1 MVLMKHKTTRR
12 AIGLAGRINIAVITT
27 LVIGLSVVA
36 WLFASSLT
44 QTREALVQRNLLRES
59 DILYLSIENF
69 MMPGE
74 APIAARYLE
83 QVAGLGSGFSL
94 GLFRRNGVS
103 AFSDNATIERVNAN
117 IGKERFQ
124 PRTAPETMIGSMSLE
139 RAIFDKATSI
149 PPESMF
155 FSAVKDGKTY
165 KRVYRPLLNL
175 PKCAACHGSDHT
187 IRGVLD
193 IQTDVSD
200 IVREQ
205 TVTVVASVG
214 GFALM
219 ALVLAAIIARI
230 LRAVVVGPVIAIG
243 RLCRNVTGGDFSGHV
258 EVNRADE
265 IGSLAQTVNNM
276 VHGLHERY
284 ELTKYVSTGTIASL
298 ASGQGPTKAERTL
311 LFSDVR
317 GFTSYTERHG
327 AAAIVE
333 VLNRLLE
340 RQAAIIATHGGDV
353 DKFVGDEVVAVFSGG
368 DAPARACSAAL
379 AIQAAV
385 AEGHLQFD
393 NLSVG
398 IGIATGHVIQGM
410 LGSSQ
415 RADFTVIGDA
425 VNVASRLCSIAKP
438 GQIVVCDFTAKNLPA
453 EGWRLS
459 GPYKARLKGKAE
471 PQRVY
476 LLGSGSTSGSEDA
489 NEA

>member
-1 MVLMKHKTTRR
+1 MSSKATRR

-44 QTREALVQRNLLRES
+44 QTREALVQRNLMRES

-94 GLFRRNGVS
+94 GLFRRNGVP
-103 AFSDNATIERVNAN
+103 AFSDNETIARVNSN
-117 IGKERFQ
+117 LGKERFP
-124 PRTAPETMIGSMSLE
+124 PRTAPEAMIGSMILE
-139 RAIFDKATSI
+139 RTIFDKATTI

-155 FSAVKDGKTY
+155 FSAVEDGKTY

-193 IQTDVSD
+193 IKTDVSD
-200 IVREQ
+200 IVRDQE
-205 TVTVVASVG
+205 VTVVASVG

-219 ALVLAAIIARI
+219 ALVLAAIIARV
-230 LRAVVVGPVIAIG
+230 LRSVVVGPVIAIG
-243 RLCRNVTGGDFSGHV
+243 RLCRNVTGGDFSGRV

-265 IGSLAQTVNNM
+265 IGGLAQTVNDM

-298 ASGQGPTKAERTL
+298 ASGQGPTRAERTL
-311 LFSDVR
+311 LFTDVR

-327 AAAIVE
+327 AAAIVD

-340 RQAAIIATHGGDV
+340 RQAAIIASHGGDV
-353 DKFVGDEVVAVFSGG
+353 DKFVGDEVVSVFSGE
-368 DAPARACSAAL
+368 DAPVRACRAAL
-379 AIQAAV
+379 AIRTAV
-385 AEGHLQFD
+385 ADGHVEFD

-410 LGSSQ
+410 LGSAQ
-415 RADFTVIGDA
+415 RADYTVIGDA

-438 GQIVVCDFTAKNLPA
+438 GQIVLCDCTAKSLPA
-453 EGWRLS
+453 DGWNLS

-476 LLGSGSTSGSEDA
+476 LLGTAATRGTEYA
-489 NEA
+489 IEA

>member
-1 MVLMKHKTTRR
+1 MSSKATRR

-44 QTREALVQRNLLRES
+44 QTREALVQRNLMRES

-94 GLFRRNGVS
+94 GLFRRNGVP
-103 AFSDNATIERVNAN
+103 AFSDNETIARVNSN
-117 IGKERFQ
+117 LGKERFP
-124 PRTAPETMIGSMSLE
+124 PRTAPEAMIGSMILE
-139 RAIFDKATSI
+139 RTIFDKATTI

-155 FSAVKDGKTY
+155 FSAVEDGKTY

-193 IQTDVSD
+193 IKTDVSD
-200 IVREQ
+200 IVRDQE
-205 TVTVVASVG
+205 VTVVASVG

-219 ALVLAAIIARI
+219 ALVLAAIIARV
-230 LRAVVVGPVIAIG
+230 LRSVVVGPVIAIG
-243 RLCRNVTGGDFSGHV
+243 RLCRNVTGGDFSGRV

-265 IGSLAQTVNNM
+265 IGGLAQTVNDM

-298 ASGQGPTKAERTL
+298 ASGQGPTRAERTL
-311 LFSDVR
+311 LFTDVR

-327 AAAIVE
+327 AAAIVD

-340 RQAAIIATHGGDV
+340 RQAAIIASHGGDV
-353 DKFVGDEVVAVFSGG
+353 DKFVGDEVVSVFSGE
-368 DAPARACSAAL
+368 DAPVRACRAAL
-379 AIQAAV
+379 AIRTAV
-385 AEGHLQFD
+385 ADGHVEFD

-410 LGSSQ
+410 LGSAQ
-415 RADFTVIGDA
+415 RADYTVIGDA

-438 GQIVVCDFTAKNLPA
+438 GQIVLCDCTAKSLPA
-453 EGWRLS
+453 DGWNLS

-476 LLGSGSTSGSEDA
+476 LLGTAATRGTEDA
-489 NEA
+489 IEA